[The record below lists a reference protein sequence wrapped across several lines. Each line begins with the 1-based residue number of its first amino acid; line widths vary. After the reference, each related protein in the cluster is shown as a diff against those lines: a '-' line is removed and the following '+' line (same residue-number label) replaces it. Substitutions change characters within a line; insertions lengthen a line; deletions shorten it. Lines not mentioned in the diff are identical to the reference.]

1 MAVWQ
6 FVSALSTFAA
16 ISTDS
21 VNLKLYFK
29 IYGIDARVFS
39 NTLDSDYNTN
49 PSDMLATRGP

>member
-1 MAVWQ
+1 M
-6 FVSALSTFAA
+6 FRTLSTFAA

-39 NTLDSDYNTN
+39 NTLDGDCSIS
-49 PSDMLATRGP
+49 PSDTLATHGP